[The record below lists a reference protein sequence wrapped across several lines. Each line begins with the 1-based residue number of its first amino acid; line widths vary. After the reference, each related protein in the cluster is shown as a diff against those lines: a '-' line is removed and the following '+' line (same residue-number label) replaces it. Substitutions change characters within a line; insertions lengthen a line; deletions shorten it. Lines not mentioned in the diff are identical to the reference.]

1 MSTTAIQFD
10 HVTKAYRLG
19 TTAGNL
25 RELFPRVLHRLCRG
39 KWGSRPDRRTFH
51 ALDDVNLSIQKGEA
65 FGVIGPNGAGKTT
78 TLKLLSGITT
88 PTSGTVRVAGRVAAL
103 IELGAGLHPDLTG
116 RENIFLYGAI
126 MGLRR
131 REIEVRFD
139 DMVAFAELE
148 HFIDAPLKR
157 YSSGMQVRLAF
168 SVVAHIDCDALLV
181 DEVLAVGDMSFR
193 EKCQIKMSQFIKS
206 GGTIVFVSHNIYAVQ
221 ALCRQAVY
229 LKKGR
234 VQALGETRDVVR
246 TYIND
251 THRDMLASDA
261 GKSSL
266 RWGTG
271 DVQITAM
278 ALLNRAGVQS
288 TEFRSGDSVRLVFD
302 YHAIKRI
309 CQPNFQAIVTAPG
322 GVQVFVASSAQS
334 GFVPEWIEGD
344 GQVLCDIENIPLLP
358 RSYSITANICSLDR
372 RVDYDTLPDALRF
385 VVLDEDRDKMQS
397 GKTPI
402 GDSALVR
409 VPFSFRVN

>member
-1 MSTTAIQFD
+1 MSMTAVHFE
-10 HVTKAYRLG
+10 HVTKEYRLG
-19 TTAGNL
+19 SAAGNL
-25 RELFPRVLHRLCRG
+25 RDLFPRALHRLSHGKRG
-39 KWGSRPDRRTFH
+39 SLPDRRTFH
-51 ALDDVNLSIQKGEA
+51 ALDDVNLSIQNGEA
-65 FGVIGPNGAGKTT
+65 FGIIGPNGAGKTT
-78 TLKLLSGITT
+78 ALKLLSGITT

-103 IELGAGLHPDLTG
+103 IELGAGLHPDLSG

-131 REIEVRFD
+131 REIEARFD

-168 SVVAHIDCDALLV
+168 SVVAHIDCDVLLV

-193 EKCQIKMSQFIKS
+193 EKCQIKMSQFMKA
-206 GGTIVFVSHNIYAVQ
+206 GKTIVFVSHNIYAVQ
-221 ALCRQAVY
+221 SLCQRTLY

-234 VQALGETRDVVR
+234 VHALGETRDVVR

-251 THRDMLASDA
+251 THRDMLAHDA

-271 DVQITAM
+271 DVQITSVK
-278 ALLNRAGVQS
+278 LLNRAGVQS
-288 TEFRSGDSVRLVFD
+288 SEFRSGDAMRLVFG
-302 YHAIKRI
+302 YHAGKRI
-309 CQPNFQAIVTAPG
+309 SQPNFQAIVTAPG

-334 GFVPEWIEGD
+334 GFVPAWIQGE
-344 GQVLCDIENIPLLP
+344 GQVVCDIGNIPLLP
-358 RSYSITANICSLDR
+358 RSYSITANICSQDR
-372 RVDYDTLPDALRF
+372 RIDYDTLPDALRF
-385 VVLDEDRDKMQS
+385 AVLDEERAEPQS
-397 GKTPI
+397 GNMPI

-409 VPFSFRVN
+409 VPFSFSEK